1 MSTTRYANDIS
12 AGITKIE
19 AHDCANCGV
28 VFGLDT
34 RFANRRRKD
43 GRGFYCPN
51 GHSLSWEKSIEEEQ
65 RTLRLREQLDAAR
78 SLAERE
84 SERRRTAEAERAA
97 ARGQVTR
104 LRKRIGNGVCPCCNR
119 TFADL
124 GQHIAGEHPEFRL
137 DEEEPNP
144 TLTVGDLSP
153 NQVWTL
159 QTLGAYLNQG
169 KEGADTRWLHR
180 ATVGALVRRCVV
192 TVEGNLAVP
201 TSTGLRLIAAAG
213 SSS

>member
-1 MSTTRYANDIS
+1 MSTTRYAYNTATTVQIV
-12 AGITKIE
+12 AIWCNGCGIAYGLPQGFIE
-19 AHDCANCGV
+19 A
-28 VFGLDT
+28 
-34 RFANRRRKD
+34 RREDHKSWT
-43 GRGFYCPN
+43 CPN
-51 GHSLSWEKSIEEEQ
+51 GCVRHFPAGPSKAEREAQ
-65 RTLRLREQLDAAR
+65 RLREQLDAAR

-104 LRKRIGNGVCPCCNR
+104 LRKRIGNGVCPCCTR

-144 TLTVGDLSP
+144 TLTVEDLSP

-159 QTLGAYLNQG
+159 QTIGAYLNQG
-169 KEGADTRWLHR
+169 KEGADTMWLHR
-180 ATVGALVRRCVV
+180 ATVGALVRRGVV
-192 TVEGNLAVP
+192 TIEGNLAVP

-213 SSS
+213 SGS